1 MLSRIGPVG
10 GVFVEVHQSSLAGPG
25 NLHGAGNMTIWG
37 LVVETTRS
45 AGDRKHIEA
54 DVIAHVSGSRAD
66 ALAELERR
74 ARSYSPEHPRSPR
87 RRRLLR
93 DGDGFLLVVDGAWQS
108 FATRFTVAEL
118 LEDSAAPVVPEP
130 VDAPSGPDAA
140 AEEQV
145 GHVDQVERYPDGVP
159 VKPAWLGRDDLS

>member
-1 MLSRIGPVG
+1 MNR
-10 GVFVEVHQSSLAGPG
+10 
-25 NLHGAGNMTIWG
+25 AGNMAIWG
-37 LVVETTRS
+37 LVVETTVS

-54 DVIAHVSGSRAD
+54 AVLAHISGSRAE

-74 ARSYSPEHPRSPR
+74 ARSFSPEHPRSPR

-118 LEDSAAPVVPEP
+118 LEDSAAPVVQEVPEP
-130 VDAPSGPDAA
+130 VEPPSEPHEPHEP
-140 AEEQV
+140 EEQPERPEQTE
-145 GHVDQVERYPDGVP
+145 QVERYADGVP
-159 VKPAWLGRDDLS
+159 VKPVWLGRDDLP